1 MLKEF
6 KAFVN
11 QGNAMDLAVGVMI
24 GAAFA
29 RIVDSLVNDLV
40 MPVVGLL
47 TGGLDFRDRFF
58 ALNGQHYD
66 TLSQAKAAGV
76 AVLAYG
82 SFINTVFNFLVVAF
96 SIFLVVRQMN
106 RLRGTKA

>member
-1 MLKEF
+1 MLREF
-6 KAFVN
+6 RAFVN
-11 QGNAMDLAVGVMI
+11 QGNAIDLAVGVMI

-29 RIVDSLVNDLV
+29 KIVDSLINDIV
-40 MPVVGLL
+40 TPVVGLL

-66 TLSQAKAAGV
+66 TLAMAKEAGA

-82 SFINTVFNFLVVAF
+82 SFINAVFNFLVVAF
-96 SIFLVVRQMN
+96 TIFLVVRQMN
-106 RLRGTKA
+106 RIRGTKT